1 MKKTY
6 FTPDMETVE
15 LKLSGML
22 CASVPGA
29 EGGSDDG
36 GTTPVE
42 VDPTD
47 PGWSDKF

>member
-6 FTPDMETVE
+6 IAPEMETVE

-29 EGGSDDG
+29 EGGGSDGSSDV
-36 GTTPVE
+36 TTT
-42 VDPTD
+42 DPTD
-47 PGWSDKF
+47 PNWGSDY